1 MTALQSLPRKF
12 KLGATLLPD
21 PNPEMSLE
29 VVHETLS
36 AQFPMMRHTH
46 IFDSDARLSS
56 CGTFLEYKIV
66 LPPVKTKG

>member
-1 MTALQSLPRKF
+1 MTTVQSLPRKF

-21 PNPEMSLE
+21 PNPSMSLDQ
-29 VVHETLS
+29 VHETLS

-46 IFDSDARLSS
+46 IFESDARLSK
-56 CGTFLEYKIV
+56 CGKYLEYPIV